1 MKLLFKTSPY
11 IRKNV
16 SVSRMMMDVIIALL
30 PVTIFAIIQN
40 KLGAIQVLLIS
51 ILTRAELLLFLFILI
66 NI

>member
-1 MKLLFKTSPY
+1 MKLSFKTSPY

-51 ILTRAELLLFLFILI
+51 ILTMIFFELISI
-66 NI
+66 